1 MRAKVLSLEQ
11 IFAVIENPGHNLSS
25 RKEFID
31 IIKNNL
37 CESLLAN
44 SVSSDKI
51 VFELS
56 LSIFVAL
63 LNNFKEHLKTEIG
76 LLLEQMFL
84 KILNSENASYHH
96 KILVLEVLNR
106 ITQNCVTTIELFI
119 NYDCDVDSTDIF
131 ARIIESL
138 ARIAQGTRQET
149 PQ

>member
-76 LLLEQMFL
+76 LFLE
-84 KILNSENASYHH
+84 
-96 KILVLEVLNR
+96 
-106 ITQNCVTTIELFI
+106 
-119 NYDCDVDSTDIF
+119 
-131 ARIIESL
+131 
-138 ARIAQGTRQET
+138 
-149 PQ
+149 